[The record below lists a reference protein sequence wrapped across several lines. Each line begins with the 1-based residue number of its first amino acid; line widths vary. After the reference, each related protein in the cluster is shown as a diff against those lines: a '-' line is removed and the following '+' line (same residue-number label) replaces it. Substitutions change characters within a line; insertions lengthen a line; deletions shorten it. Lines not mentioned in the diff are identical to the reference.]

1 MSMTDVTFK
10 RRYRAKS
17 DTGPIVKNCIKCC
30 LSMLTFLCKY
40 LGVIAMYKHPNFTL
54 SAEKKKQQQKEQQKQ
69 NQKHI
74 QWVT

>member
-1 MSMTDVTFK
+1 
-10 RRYRAKS
+10 
-17 DTGPIVKNCIKCC
+17 
-30 LSMLTFLCKY
+30 MLTFLCKY

-54 SAEKKKQQQKEQQKQ
+54 SAGKEKQQQKEQQKQ